1 VRVDKLLWQL
11 RLTKTRSLA
20 QALVAAGHVRRNG
33 ARVLRASQDV
43 AEGDT
48 LTVPLPGGVRV
59 IELLALPTRRG
70 PAAEAQ
76 ACYRALDPQAMP
88 RLAAGEHQPAERGPP
103 Q

>member
-1 VRVDKLLWQL
+1 MRIDKLLWQL

-20 QALVAAGHVRRNG
+20 QALVATGHIRRNG
-33 ARVLRASQDV
+33 VRVVRASQDV

-48 LTVPLPGGVRV
+48 LTLPLPGGIRV

-76 ACYRALDPQAMP
+76 GCYRALDPQASAS
-88 RLAAGEHQPAERGPP
+88 LAAERDQPPDRGPP

>member
-1 VRVDKLLWQL
+1 MRIDKLLWQL

-20 QALVAAGHVRRNG
+20 QSLVAAGHVRRNG

-48 LTVPLPGGVRV
+48 LTVPLAGGVRV
-59 IELLALPTRRG
+59 IELVALPVRRG
-70 PAAEAQ
+70 PATEAQ
-76 ACYRALDPQAMP
+76 ACYRALDPQASGS
-88 RLAAGEHQPAERGPP
+88 LAAGEEQPPDRGPP